1 MLLIVAHY
9 KSSLKRAFHEKK
21 TILKEKV
28 AEKTK
33 SITKSITRSILR
45 AVVSR
50 VFAEGEM
57 KEHVPGKS
65 PEPLFR
71 KFDSSAGLASMVTIR
86 DVNQNPFISL
96 DNCMF
101 QLPVQSRRHV
111 QADFVVAD
119 YLTLLA
125 AFHQLQT
132 APGFG
137 KRLEGYGLDYMKYA
151 HFTVP
156 RHRAI
161 SMKAKLQEALDPDSI
176 VYSFPP
182 PTYQHFTASPV
193 SSYTG
198 GIPVGGVSRS
208 FTHSTLATL
217 VDTPISNHSFFGND
231 SASPL
236 TFLAP
241 SGRLSYGENLLVDEP
256 ESSGSVR
263 SHLFPAKSRSSS
275 KDTASESADLPL
287 PPIGVL
293 LAWHAHLMRPDLYD
307 SGIQSVYNNL
317 KGVPFPLRQ
326 AVSRSIY
333 AYPLRKIA
341 DTSGY
346 RHQRRHIALGTAI
359 V

>member
-21 TILKEKV
+21 TILKEVV
-28 AEKTK
+28 AEK
-33 SITKSITRSILR
+33 TKSITRSILR

-86 DVNQNPFISL
+86 DVNKNPFISL
-96 DNCMF
+96 DDCMF
-101 QLPVQSRRHV
+101 PLPVQSRRHV
-111 QADFVVAD
+111 QADLVDSD
-119 YLTLLA
+119 YLTLLS

-137 KRLEGYGLDYMKYA
+137 KRLEGYGIDYMKYA

-161 SMKAKLQEALDPDSI
+161 SMKAKMQESLDPDSF

-193 SSYTG
+193 SSYIG
-198 GIPVGGVSRS
+198 GFPVGGVSRS
-208 FTHSTLATL
+208 CTQSTLATL
-217 VDTPISNHSFFGND
+217 VDTPLSDHSFFGSD

-236 TFLAP
+236 TFLVP
-241 SGRLSYGENLLVDEP
+241 SGRLLYGESEIVDEP
-256 ESSGSVR
+256 ESSGSFR

-275 KDTASESADLPL
+275 KDTASESSHLPL

-307 SGIQSVYNNL
+307 SGLQSVYKNL
-317 KGVPFPLRQ
+317 KGVPFPLRE
-326 AVSRSIY
+326 AVSHFICV
-333 AYPLRKIA
+333 AMKNIA

-346 RHQRRHIALGTAI
+346 RHQGRYIAFGIA
-359 V
+359 VV

>member
-182 PTYQHFTASPV
+182 PTYQHFTASPI
-193 SSYTG
+193 SSYIG
-198 GIPVGGVSRS
+198 GLPVGSISRS
-208 FTHSTLATL
+208 FTQSTMATL
-217 VDTPISNHSFFGND
+217 VDTPISDHSFFGND
-231 SASPL
+231 SSSAS